1 MPAPLCAREVPV
13 RAGVRE
19 WAALAVLMLATV
31 LLAIDGTVLY
41 LAVPALAAD
50 ITPTATQMLWIG
62 DVYSFALAGLLVTM
76 GNLADRIGRKRLLL
90 IGSIGF
96 GLASAL
102 AAFSTTPEML
112 ITARVLLGVT
122 GATIMPSTLSIARN
136 LFADPVQRTT
146 ALAAWTAGA
155 TGGAALGPLVGG
167 FLLERY
173 WWGSVFL
180 INVPLMVVVVLAGI
194 ALLPESKNPD
204 GGRLDLVSATLSIAA
219 IVPTVFAV
227 KHVVGTGFDW
237 TVAASVF
244 LGTGGAWAF
253 LRRQR
258 ALTQPLIDLSLF
270 RLPAFSGAVA
280 ADTIAI
286 FAFIGVMFF
295 FSQHLQLVLGMSPFQ
310 AGLAELPAS
319 IATVAVVG
327 IVGHLLTRLGR
338 GRAIAGGLAIS
349 ALGLVSLAITE
360 GWSTYWGIGVSLGII
375 GLGVGAAMTLST
387 DAVVSAAP
395 AERAGAAASIS
406 ETAYELGVALG
417 IAVLGTLH
425 TVFYRTRLPVPEHL
439 SATDRVAL
447 HDSLATATNHFAN
460 APHLLAQAQHAFTF
474 GVQVVSLIAAVLLA
488 AAAAVAL
495 KVIPSTPVQRGQPTR
510 AHRGLDGP
518 RPGRRRGRT

>member
-1 MPAPLCAREVPV
+1 MSTAPCVSSIPV
-13 RAGVRE
+13 KAGMRE
-19 WAALAVLMLATV
+19 WSALAVLILATV

-41 LAVPALAAD
+41 LAVPALTAD
-50 ITPTATQMLWIG
+50 IAPTATQLLWIG

-102 AAFSTTPEML
+102 AAFSTTPELL
-112 ITARVLLGVT
+112 IAARVLLGVA

-136 LFADPVQRTT
+136 LFDDPVQRTT
-146 ALAAWTAGA
+146 AIAAWTAGA
-155 TGGAALGPLVGG
+155 TGGAALGPLAGG
-167 FLLERY
+167 FLLEHF

-180 INVPLMVVVVLAGI
+180 INVPLMVIVVIAGI
-194 ALLPESKNPD
+194 VLVPESANPN
-204 GGRLDLVSATLSIAA
+204 GARLDLYSAALSVTA
-219 IVPTVFAV
+219 IVSIVFAV
-227 KHVVGTGFDW
+227 KHVVGTGLDW
-237 TVAASVF
+237 TVPVTVA
-244 LGTGGAWAF
+244 LGVGAGWAF

-258 ALTQPLIDLSLF
+258 ALPQPLVDISLF

-295 FSQHLQLVLGMSPFQ
+295 FSQHLQLVMGMTPFQ
-310 AGLAELPAS
+310 AGLAELPAT

-327 IVGHLLTRLGR
+327 IVGYLLSRLGR
-338 GRAIAGGLAIS
+338 GRAIAVGLTVS
-349 ALGLVSLAITE
+349 ALGLVALAVTE

-406 ETAYELGVALG
+406 ETAYEFGVALG

-425 TVFYRTRLPVPEHL
+425 TIVYRAHVHIPEHL
-439 SATDRVAL
+439 SPRDREAL
-447 HDSLATATNHFAN
+447 HDSLATATHQLSSS
-460 APHLLAQAQHAFTF
+460 PDLLAEAQLAFTF
-474 GVQVVSLIAAVLLA
+474 GVQAVSLIAAALLA
-488 AAAAVAL
+488 TAAVVAL
-495 KVIPSTPVQRGQPTR
+495 KVIPSEPETTR
-510 AHRGLDGP
+510 TQSH
-518 RPGRRRGRT
+518 